1 MAWHESCYNPA
12 AVNTNISKDGKP
24 GSSDYGIMQ
33 INTVT
38 MHSSQKEYPGLSKE
52 TLLSNPF
59 INIYIVAMLLRR
71 TFNQYG
77 TKWLAV
83 GMYNAGRRIFQ

>member
-1 MAWHESCYNPA
+1 
-12 AVNTNISKDGKP
+12 
-24 GSSDYGIMQ
+24 
-33 INTVT
+33 
-38 MHSSQKEYPGLSKE
+38 MHSLQKEYPGLSKE

-59 INIYIVAMLLRR
+59 LNIYIGAMLLRR

-83 GMYNAGRRIFQ
+83 GMYNAGKKNIPVTINNRYNYSMIIDGHYKGVKTGKIPRVTVG